1 MSSFEQLLDVMHSL
15 DAAHHSMLDLAEQK
29 KHALIRGDVEELTR
43 IVAKENKFIK
53 QVGELDLQRV
63 EAIGQYMIEKGYKPN
78 PRVTVSDL
86 TKIVFQAEDKKRL
99 MEAQKKLLGAI
110 RKLREINQLNQQL
123 IEQSLAFIDY
133 SLDLIAGPPENEV
146 VYQHPQHAGGSAK
159 RTGLFD
165 TRA

>member
-29 KHALIRGDVEELTR
+29 KHALIRGDVEDLTR

-53 QVGELDLQRV
+53 QVGELDRQRV

-133 SLDLIAGPPENEV
+133 SLDLMVGPPENEV
-146 VYQHPQHAGGSAK
+146 VYQHPQHAGGGAK